1 VYGKADQMPVL
12 FNRRALAVS
21 VAVLV
26 AGGGLA
32 YSQLGVGRRKK
43 RGQVQPA
50 ANGTSSDIEVF
61 KGKDSAAVPRSKS
74 KGKAKR
80 GGLKSVKILGS
91 ILLAQ
96 MGKPGMQNLLGL
108 AAFAV

>member
-1 VYGKADQMPVL
+1 VL
-12 FNRRALAVS
+12 LNRRALALS

-43 RGQVQPA
+43 RVQSQPA
-50 ANGTSSDIEVF
+50 ANGNSLEVS

-74 KGKAKR
+74 KKRAKR
-80 GGLKSVKILGS
+80 GGLKSLKILGS

-108 AAFAV
+108 AAFAVR